1 MQEEMLFSFLHCI
14 ICPLFQRIFFIF
26 KYFFQTYNKD
36 SSLIKNCFLVG
47 LAVNLRIIASRHCRH
62 IEFLYLPDNP

>member
-1 MQEEMLFSFLHCI
+1 M
-14 ICPLFQRIFFIF
+14 ICLLFQIIFFIF
-26 KYFFQTYNKD
+26 KYFFQTDNKD

-47 LAVNLRIIASRHCRH
+47 LAVNLRIITYRHCRH